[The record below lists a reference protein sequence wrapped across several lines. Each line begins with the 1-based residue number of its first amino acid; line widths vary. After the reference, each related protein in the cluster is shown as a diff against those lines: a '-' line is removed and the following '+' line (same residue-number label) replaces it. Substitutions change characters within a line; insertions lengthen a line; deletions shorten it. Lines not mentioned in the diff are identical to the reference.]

1 MPRRYLSVIIGMTVL
16 IIATSAA
23 PLSADSPEQTPQVK
37 ASPAASDEQ
46 KTDITISDLKASIP
60 GLMEKAR
67 IPGLQIALI
76 REGAVVWEGGFGV
89 TSSTGEQEVSTDTIF
104 EAASLTKP
112 LFAYAVMKMVDEKL
126 IDLDTPLL
134 GAVPPE
140 KVEELLGHPLNAEG
154 FRLDWAKKITTRH
167 VLSHSAGMPHGDG
180 GEVYTVFFEP
190 GTDWKYSAEG
200 YQFLQLA
207 VEKLKGQPL
216 DQIINAY
223 VLEPLDMKHS
233 SMVWRKAYEKTMANG
248 HFLYSKPVDFRKRNE
263 ATAAA
268 SLYTTAGDYA
278 RFACAVLNGTGLKP
292 ETAKLMLTS
301 SIDMNDD
308 GNLGWGLGFGTQ
320 VDGERTAFWQWGDYG
335 IFRNYI
341 IADPNQRSG
350 VVYLTNSF
358 NGLAVC
364 SDLVTKSIGQEALGC
379 LDLSYLQYDS
389 PAYALMWD
397 LKKDGPQAAT
407 AQLPDLIKK
416 YPDVFTQ
423 ERVNGLGEI
432 MENENMYAEAAA
444 LYRCN
449 ADQHPRSG
457 SALFSLARASVL
469 TGNLAE
475 AKKQYK
481 ASLSA
486 QEDPAEQGAV
496 DWAMDYIKAVEDPA
510 IFEEGELQKIA
521 GDYGPRHLMVTDG
534 SLHYF
539 REDADTS
546 NPRPL
551 MAVSKDTFVIEGVSF
566 FKLQVVFDEEGKP
579 KKLVGIYESG
589 QRDES
594 PRDP

>member
-551 MAVSKDTFVIEGVSF
+551 MAVSKDTFVIEGVSY